1 MAPVNRKAQVRV
13 SICTAFTIECVENKL
28 LAFPYLEIDQV
39 FALKKTALKKDLDLF
54 TNRYVWDLFP
64 HEANLAQEQASG
76 DCADGSL
83 LYNYAYATLVVSNL
97 CPNPCIETSK
107 CMDRTIHVIARCTR

>member
-1 MAPVNRKAQVRV
+1 M
-13 SICTAFTIECVENKL
+13 
-28 LAFPYLEIDQV
+28 
-39 FALKKTALKKDLDLF
+39 KTALKKDLDLF

-83 LYNYAYATLVVSNL
+83 LYNYAYATILVSSL
-97 CPNPCIETSK
+97 CPKPCIETSNCCLGPK
-107 CMDRTIHVIARCTR
+107 NVITR